1 MHLLRANP
9 NRGRACHS
17 NDNLRMRLPFTRN
30 PDALAGC
37 DQPANS
43 LAIQTQHPG
52 PPLPSKKDEAPSFAH
67 STLPL
72 CRPPRPPGKSPSRTA
87 CTRHRP
93 VTLVFWGGSQ
103 RGKVECRHRAERY
116 LRGFRLS
123 CGRYLGSSLHPL
135 LAGATRAP
143 RSPAVSWHRHPCLDP
158 PHDGASMPRDFVSLP
173 ATPAAGRHFV
183 PPGGDPS
190 ETSCLPPPFFSRP
203 NMATPLRLCTLNGLT
218 AAHHRPTPRQTQ
230 TPTTPRE
237 RLTAGHKRGRGRPRP
252 SNRVF
257 RFKAA
262 LHDDPGSTQE
272 TSDVL

>member
-123 CGRYLGSSLHPL
+123 CGRYLGSSLHPP

-143 RSPAVSWHRHPCLDP
+143 RSPAVSQRP
-158 PHDGASMPRDFVSLP
+158 PASIRRTT
-173 ATPAAGRHFV
+173 ATRGIVPLSRSWPAAVTWDGIRASLGRPLGIHATAAQ
-183 PPGGDPS
+183 PPSPH
-190 ETSCLPPPFFSRP
+190 PPPTQAALR
-203 NMATPLRLCTLNGLT
+203 AARGGPLR
-218 AAHHRPTPRQTQ
+218 HR
-230 TPTTPRE
+230 
-237 RLTAGHKRGRGRPRP
+237 ASPRP
-252 SNRVF
+252 FLATCPHTEPRHT
-257 RFKAA
+257 ATLA
-262 LHDDPGSTQE
+262 TCG
-272 TSDVL
+272 